1 MKPKYIIVVVITTIL
16 LGLTF
21 FLLKPKPQPHPQQN
35 TSIHTETRK
44 TFELVIQNKKIVSG
58 QSTITVKEGDKVT
71 LKITSDE
78 AEEFHIHGYDQSV
91 ELLKNKMV
99 ELSFTANITG
109 RFELELEESKT
120 ELGALEVLPK

>member
-1 MKPKYIIVVVITTIL
+1 MKPKYIIVVLIATIL

-21 FLLKPKPQPHPQQN
+21 FLLKPKPQPQPQQN
-35 TSIHTETRK
+35 TSTQAETRK

-58 QSTITVKEGDKVT
+58 QSTITVNEGDKVT

-78 AEEFHIHGYDQSV
+78 AEEFHIHGYDQSL